1 MRLHY
6 ICTLLRVH
14 NPVSRLI
21 RIYLYVR
28 DAVVRKTSLKMQ
40 NILLCYAPVKY

>member
-40 NILLCYAPVKY
+40 NILLYAMPP